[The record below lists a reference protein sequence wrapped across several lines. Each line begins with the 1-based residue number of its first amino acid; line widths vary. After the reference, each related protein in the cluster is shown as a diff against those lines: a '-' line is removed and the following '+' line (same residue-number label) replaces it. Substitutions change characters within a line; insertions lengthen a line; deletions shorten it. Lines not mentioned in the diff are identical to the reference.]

1 MATDN
6 YGFIE
11 LDPNEKFSLV
21 NDFNQLAQ
29 QVDAALKSIAN
40 AETENAN
47 KIATLN
53 TNLEATNTNLEA
65 TNTKIDVGLSSVNMN
80 VQTLTENVQTLTE
93 NVDMNVQTLTE
104 NVGVLREDIK
114 TTDEHLAAQQLNV
127 KYTPVELK
135 PASETIGFSRNG
147 IKPYVSEN
155 KAYFFL
161 TGSLTSETG
170 NHQTTLIPG
179 SQETYGIAISKPL
192 GVTPSEAMFYNGC
205 YTSYKAPDDRTYY
218 GTGQIAVG
226 TDGIIYLV
234 ISNSPNPWVVTQP
247 LYYVFLQTKLT
258 LTPMN
263 FAPEPIENADNS

>member
-53 TNLEATNTNLEA
+53 TNLEATNT
-65 TNTKIDVGLSSVNMN
+65 KIDAGLSSVN
-80 VQTLTENVQTLTE
+80 
-93 NVDMNVQTLTE
+93 MNVQTLTE

-127 KYTPVELK
+127 KYTPIEIK
-135 PASETIGFSRNG
+135 PASETIGFSKNDLR
-147 IKPYVSEN
+147 PYVSEN
-155 KAYFFL
+155 QAYFFL
-161 TGSLTSETG
+161 TSSLTSETG

-179 SQETYGIAISKPL
+179 SQGIYGIAISKPL
-192 GVTPSEAMFYNGC
+192 GVTPAEAMFYNGT
-205 YTSYKAPDDRTYY
+205 YTSYKAPDDRTYF
-218 GTGQIAVG
+218 GSGQIAVG
-226 TDGIIYLV
+226 TDGIIYMV
-234 ISNSPNPWVVTQP
+234 ISTTPNPWIVTQP

>member
-53 TNLEATNTNLEA
+53 TNLEATNT
-65 TNTKIDVGLSSVNMN
+65 KIDAGLSSVS
-80 VQTLTENVQTLTE
+80 
-93 NVDMNVQTLTE
+93 
-104 NVGVLREDIK
+104 VLREDIK
-114 TTDEHLAAQQLNV
+114 TTNEHLAAQQLNV
-127 KYTPVELK
+127 KFTPVEIK
-135 PASETIGFSRNG
+135 PASETIGFSRNDL
-147 IKPYVSEN
+147 KPYVSEN
-155 KAYFFL
+155 QAYFFL

-179 SQETYGIAISKPL
+179 SQEIYGLAISKPL
-192 GVTPSEAMFYNGC
+192 GVTPSEAMFYNGT
-205 YTSYKAPDDRTYY
+205 YTSYKAPDDRTYF
-218 GTGQIAVG
+218 GSGQIAVG

-234 ISNSPNPWVVTQP
+234 ISNTPNPWVITQA

>member
-11 LDPNEKFSLV
+11 LYPNEKFSLV

-53 TNLEATNTNLEA
+53 TNLEATNT
-65 TNTKIDVGLSSVNMN
+65 KIDAGLSSVNMN
-80 VQTLTENVQTLTE
+80 VQTLTENV
-93 NVDMNVQTLTE
+93 
-104 NVGVLREDIK
+104 GVLREAIK
-114 TTDEHLAAQQLNV
+114 TTNEHLAAQQLNV
-127 KYTPVELK
+127 KFTLVEIK
-135 PASETIGFSRNG
+135 PASETIGFSRNDL
-147 IKPYVSEN
+147 KPYVSEN
-155 KAYFFL
+155 QAYFFL
-161 TGSLTSETG
+161 AGSLTSETG

-179 SQETYGIAISKPL
+179 SQGIYGIPISKPL
-192 GVTPSEAMFYNGC
+192 GVTPSEAMFYNGS
-205 YTSYKAPDDRTYY
+205 YTSYKAPDDRTYH
-218 GTGQIAVG
+218 GSGQIAVG
-226 TDGIIYLV
+226 TDGIIYMV
-234 ISNSPNPWVVTQP
+234 ISTTPKPWVVIEP

-263 FAPEPIENADNS
+263 FAPEPIENADNN

>member
-53 TNLEATNTNLEA
+53 TNLEATNT
-65 TNTKIDVGLSSVNMN
+65 KLSSVNMN
-80 VQTLTENVQTLTE
+80 VQTLTENVGVLNTNLEAT
-93 NVDMNVQTLTE
+93 NTNLSSVNMNVQTLTE

-127 KYTPVELK
+127 KFTPIEIK
-135 PASETIGFSRNG
+135 PASETIGFSKNDLR
-147 IKPYVSEN
+147 PYVSEN
-155 KAYFFL
+155 QAYFFL
-161 TGSLTSETG
+161 THSLTSETG

-179 SQETYGIAISKPL
+179 SQGIYGIAISKPL
-192 GVTPSEAMFYNGC
+192 GVTPAEAMFYNGS

-218 GTGQIAVG
+218 GSGQIAVG
-226 TDGIIYLV
+226 TDGIIYMV
-234 ISNSPNPWVVTQP
+234 ISTTPGTWLVTEP

-263 FAPEPIENADNS
+263 FAPEPSENADNS

>member
-53 TNLEATNTNLEA
+53 TNLEATN
-65 TNTKIDVGLSSVNMN
+65 
-80 VQTLTENVQTLTE
+80 
-93 NVDMNVQTLTE
+93 MNVQTLTE

-127 KYTPVELK
+127 KFTPVGIK
-135 PASETIGFSRNG
+135 PASETIGFSSNDL
-147 IKPYVSEN
+147 KPYVSEN
-155 KAYFFL
+155 QAYFFL

-179 SQETYGIAISKPL
+179 SQGIYGIAISKPL
-192 GVTPSEAMFYNGC
+192 GVTPSEAMFYNGT
-205 YTSYKAPDDRTYY
+205 YTSYKAPDDRTYF
-218 GTGQIAVG
+218 GSGQIAVG

-234 ISNSPNPWVVTQP
+234 ISTSPNPWVVTQP